1 MNIITKFKD
10 LLIDSLKENKKMILA
25 FYAIFFVSFILSAA
39 LVGGH
44 MENVIDDTPDS
55 AGGSKDGNV
64 TATELFLH
72 NELGG
77 IEVYIASILFGI
89 PAIIAIIYNGVSL
102 GLTGLGLTGALLSHF
117 MPKGWIQYIIYLIP
131 HGIFEFTAMV
141 IQSVAGILLFLFIVD
156 FLKGLIRS
164 EKNGFKEKVIFSYE
178 ENNKRFIQSLVLMI
192 FGTILLLIAAPIEA
206 YVSIP
211 LSNFILGV

>member
-1 MNIITKFKD
+1 MDIITKFKD

-64 TATELFLH
+64 TATELFIH

-77 IEVYIASILFGI
+77 IGAYIASILFGI
-89 PAIIAIIYNGVSL
+89 PAIIVIIYNGVS
-102 GLTGLGLTGALLSHF
+102 LGLTGALLSHF

>member
-1 MNIITKFKD
+1 MEIITKFKD

-25 FYAIFFVSFILSAA
+25 FYAIFFITFILSAA

-44 MENVIDDTPDS
+44 MENVIDDIPDS

-89 PAIIAIIYNGVSL
+89 PAIIAIIYNGVS
-102 GLTGLGLTGALLSHF
+102 LGLTGALLSHF

-192 FGTILLLIAAPIEA
+192 FCTILLLIAAPIEA

>member
-1 MNIITKFKD
+1 MDIITKFKD
-10 LLIDSLKENKKMILA
+10 LLIDSLKENKKMILV

-44 MENVIDDTPDS
+44 MENVIDDIPDS

-89 PAIIAIIYNGVSL
+89 PAIIVIIYNGVS
-102 GLTGLGLTGALLSHF
+102 LGLTGALLSHF

>member
-1 MNIITKFKD
+1 MDIITKFKD
-10 LLIDSLKENKKMILA
+10 LLIDSLKENKKMILV

-39 LVGGH
+39 LAGGH
-44 MENVIDDTPDS
+44 MENVIDDIPDS

-64 TATELFLH
+64 TATELFIH

-77 IEVYIASILFGI
+77 IGAYIASILFGI
-89 PAIIAIIYNGVSL
+89 PAIIEIIYNGVS
-102 GLTGLGLTGALLSHF
+102 LGLTGALLSHF

>member
-10 LLIDSLKENKKMILA
+10 LLIDSLKENKKMILV

-89 PAIIAIIYNGVSL
+89 PAIIEIIYNGVS
-102 GLTGLGLTGALLSHF
+102 LGLTGALLSHF

>member
-1 MNIITKFKD
+1 MDIITKFKD
-10 LLIDSLKENKKMILA
+10 LLIDSLKENKKMILV
-25 FYAIFFVSFILSAA
+25 FYAIFFISFILSAA

-64 TATELFLH
+64 TATELFIH

-77 IEVYIASILFGI
+77 IGAYIASILFGI
-89 PAIIAIIYNGVSL
+89 PAIIEIIYNGVS
-102 GLTGLGLTGALLSHF
+102 LGLTGALLSHF

-178 ENNKRFIQSLVLMI
+178 ENNKRFIQSMVLMI
-192 FGTILLLIAAPIEA
+192 FCTILLLIAAPIEA

>member
-1 MNIITKFKD
+1 MDIITKFKD
-10 LLIDSLKENKKMILA
+10 LLIDSLKENKKMILV
-25 FYAIFFVSFILSAA
+25 FYAIFFISFILSAA

-77 IEVYIASILFGI
+77 IGAYIASILFGI
-89 PAIIAIIYNGVSL
+89 PAIIAIIYNGVS
-102 GLTGLGLTGALLSHF
+102 LGLTGALLSHF

-192 FGTILLLIAAPIEA
+192 FCTILLLIAAPIEA

>member
-1 MNIITKFKD
+1 MEIITKFKD

-25 FYAIFFVSFILSAA
+25 FYAIFFITFILSAA
-39 LVGGH
+39 LAGGH
-44 MENVIDDTPDS
+44 MENVIDDIPDS

-89 PAIIAIIYNGVSL
+89 PAIIEIIYNGVS
-102 GLTGLGLTGALLSHF
+102 LGLTGALLSHF

-192 FGTILLLIAAPIEA
+192 FCTILLLIAAPIEA

>member
-1 MNIITKFKD
+1 MEIITKFKD

-25 FYAIFFVSFILSAA
+25 FYAIFFITFILSATLA
-39 LVGGH
+39 GGH
-44 MENVIDDTPDS
+44 MENVIDDIPDS

-64 TATELFLH
+64 TATELFIH

-77 IEVYIASILFGI
+77 IGAYIASILFGI
-89 PAIIAIIYNGVSL
+89 PAIIVIIYNGVS
-102 GLTGLGLTGALLSHF
+102 LGLTGALLSHF

>member
-1 MNIITKFKD
+1 MDIITKFKD
-10 LLIDSLKENKKMILA
+10 LLIDSLKENKKMILV

-39 LVGGH
+39 LAGGH

-64 TATELFLH
+64 TATELFIH

-77 IEVYIASILFGI
+77 IGAYIASILFGI
-89 PAIIAIIYNGVSL
+89 PAIIEIIYNGVS
-102 GLTGLGLTGALLSHF
+102 LGLTGALLSHF

>member
-1 MNIITKFKD
+1 MDIITKFKD
-10 LLIDSLKENKKMILA
+10 LLIDSLKENKKMILV

-89 PAIIAIIYNGVSL
+89 PAIIAIIYNGVS
-102 GLTGLGLTGALLSHF
+102 LGLTGALLSHF

-192 FGTILLLIAAPIEA
+192 FCTILLLIAAPIEA

>member
-1 MNIITKFKD
+1 MDIITKFKD
-10 LLIDSLKENKKMILA
+10 LLIDSLKENKKMILV

-44 MENVIDDTPDS
+44 MENVIDDIPDS

-89 PAIIAIIYNGVSL
+89 PAIIVIIYNGVS
-102 GLTGLGLTGALLSHF
+102 LGLTGALLSHF

-164 EKNGFKEKVIFSYE
+164 EKNGFKEKIIFSYE
-178 ENNKRFIQSLVLMI
+178 ENKKRFIQSLVLMI

>member
-1 MNIITKFKD
+1 MDIITKFKD

-25 FYAIFFVSFILSAA
+25 FYAIFFITFILSAA
-39 LVGGH
+39 LAGGH
-44 MENVIDDTPDS
+44 MENVIDDIPDS

-64 TATELFLH
+64 TATELFIH

-77 IEVYIASILFGI
+77 IEVYIVSILFGI
-89 PAIIAIIYNGVSL
+89 PAIIVIIYNGVS
-102 GLTGLGLTGALLSHF
+102 LGLTGALLSHF

-178 ENNKRFIQSLVLMI
+178 ENKKRFIQSLVLMI

>member
-1 MNIITKFKD
+1 MDIITKFKD

-25 FYAIFFVSFILSAA
+25 FYAIFFISFILSAA
-39 LVGGH
+39 LAGGH
-44 MENVIDDTPDS
+44 MENVIDDIPDS

-89 PAIIAIIYNGVSL
+89 PAIIVIIYNGVS
-102 GLTGLGLTGALLSHF
+102 LGLTGALLSHF

>member
-1 MNIITKFKD
+1 MDIITKFKD
-10 LLIDSLKENKKMILA
+10 LLIDSLKENKKMILV
-25 FYAIFFVSFILSAA
+25 FYAIFFISFILSAA

-102 GLTGLGLTGALLSHF
+102 GLTGALLSHF

-131 HGIFEFTAMV
+131 HGIFEFTA
-141 IQSVAGILLFLFIVD
+141 
-156 FLKGLIRS
+156 LKGLIRS

>member
-1 MNIITKFKD
+1 MDIITKFKD
-10 LLIDSLKENKKMILA
+10 LLIDSLKENKKMILV

-77 IEVYIASILFGI
+77 IEVYIVSILFGI
-89 PAIIAIIYNGVSL
+89 PAIIVIIYNGVS
-102 GLTGLGLTGALLSHF
+102 LGLTGALLSHF

-178 ENNKRFIQSLVLMI
+178 ENKKRFIQSLVLMI

>member
-1 MNIITKFKD
+1 MDIITKFKD

-25 FYAIFFVSFILSAA
+25 FYAIFFISFILSAA
-39 LVGGH
+39 LAGGH

-89 PAIIAIIYNGVSL
+89 PAIIEIIYNGVS
-102 GLTGLGLTGALLSHF
+102 LGLTGALLSHF

>member
-1 MNIITKFKD
+1 MDIITKFKD
-10 LLIDSLKENKKMILA
+10 LLIDSLKENKKMILV

-44 MENVIDDTPDS
+44 MENVIDDTSDS

-89 PAIIAIIYNGVSL
+89 PAIIEIIYNGVS
-102 GLTGLGLTGALLSHF
+102 LGLTGALLSHF

>member
-1 MNIITKFKD
+1 MDIITKFKD

-25 FYAIFFVSFILSAA
+25 FYAIFFFSFILSAA

-64 TATELFLH
+64 TATELFIH

-77 IEVYIASILFGI
+77 IGAYIASILFGI
-89 PAIIAIIYNGVSL
+89 PAIIEIIYNGVS
-102 GLTGLGLTGALLSHF
+102 LGLTGALLSHF

>member
-1 MNIITKFKD
+1 MDIITKFKD
-10 LLIDSLKENKKMILA
+10 LLIDSLKENKKMILV
-25 FYAIFFVSFILSAA
+25 FYAIFFISFILSAA
-39 LVGGH
+39 LAGGH

-77 IEVYIASILFGI
+77 IGAYIASILFGI
-89 PAIIAIIYNGVSL
+89 PAIIAIIYNGVS
-102 GLTGLGLTGALLSHF
+102 LGLTGALLSHF

>member
-1 MNIITKFKD
+1 MDIITKFKD
-10 LLIDSLKENKKMILA
+10 LLIDSLKENKKMILV
-25 FYAIFFVSFILSAA
+25 FYAIFFISFILSAA
-39 LVGGH
+39 LAGGH

-89 PAIIAIIYNGVSL
+89 PAIIEIIYNGVS
-102 GLTGLGLTGALLSHF
+102 LGLTGALLSHF

-192 FGTILLLIAAPIEA
+192 FCTILLLIAAPIEA

>member
-1 MNIITKFKD
+1 MEIITKFKD

-64 TATELFLH
+64 TATELFIH

-77 IEVYIASILFGI
+77 IGAYIESILFGI
-89 PAIIAIIYNGVSL
+89 PAIIEIIYNGVS
-102 GLTGLGLTGALLSHF
+102 LGLTGALLSHF

>member
-1 MNIITKFKD
+1 MDIITKFKD
-10 LLIDSLKENKKMILA
+10 LLIDSLKENKKMILV
-25 FYAIFFVSFILSAA
+25 FYAIFFISFILSAA
-39 LVGGH
+39 LAGGH

-89 PAIIAIIYNGVSL
+89 PAIIAIIYNGVS
-102 GLTGLGLTGALLSHF
+102 LGLTGALLSHF

>member
-1 MNIITKFKD
+1 M
-10 LLIDSLKENKKMILA
+10 SL
-25 FYAIFFVSFILSAA
+25 
-39 LVGGH
+39 
-44 MENVIDDTPDS
+44 
-55 AGGSKDGNV
+55 
-64 TATELFLH
+64 
-72 NELGG
+72 
-77 IEVYIASILFGI
+77 
-89 PAIIAIIYNGVSL
+89 IIYNGVS
-102 GLTGLGLTGALLSHF
+102 LGLTGALLSHF

>member
-39 LVGGH
+39 LAGGH
-44 MENVIDDTPDS
+44 MENVIDDIPDS

-64 TATELFLH
+64 TATELFIH

-77 IEVYIASILFGI
+77 IGTYIASILFGI
-89 PAIIAIIYNGVSL
+89 PAIIEIIYNGVS
-102 GLTGLGLTGALLSHF
+102 LGLTGALLSHF

>member
-1 MNIITKFKD
+1 MDIITKFKD

-39 LVGGH
+39 LAGGH
-44 MENVIDDTPDS
+44 MENVIDDIPDS

-89 PAIIAIIYNGVSL
+89 PAIIAIIYNGVS
-102 GLTGLGLTGALLSHF
+102 LGLTGALLSHF

>member
-1 MNIITKFKD
+1 MDIITKFKD
-10 LLIDSLKENKKMILA
+10 LLIDSLKENKKMILV

-44 MENVIDDTPDS
+44 MENVIDDIPDS

-77 IEVYIASILFGI
+77 IEVYIVSILFGI
-89 PAIIAIIYNGVSL
+89 PAIIVIIYNGVS
-102 GLTGLGLTGALLSHF
+102 LGLTGALLSHF

-178 ENNKRFIQSLVLMI
+178 ENKKRFIQSLVLMI

>member
-1 MNIITKFKD
+1 MDIITKFKD
-10 LLIDSLKENKKMILA
+10 LLIDSLKENKKMILV

-64 TATELFLH
+64 TATELFLQ

-89 PAIIAIIYNGVSL
+89 PAIIVIIYNGVS
-102 GLTGLGLTGALLSHF
+102 LGLTGALLSHF

>member
-1 MNIITKFKD
+1 MEIITKFKD
-10 LLIDSLKENKKMILA
+10 LLIDSLKENKKMILV
-25 FYAIFFVSFILSAA
+25 FYAIFFISFILSAA
-39 LVGGH
+39 LAGGH

-89 PAIIAIIYNGVSL
+89 PAIIAIIYNGVS
-102 GLTGLGLTGALLSHF
+102 LGLTGALLSHF

>member
-1 MNIITKFKD
+1 MDIITKFKD

-39 LVGGH
+39 LAGGH
-44 MENVIDDTPDS
+44 MENVIDDIPDS

-64 TATELFLH
+64 TATELFIH

-77 IEVYIASILFGI
+77 IGAYIASILFGI
-89 PAIIAIIYNGVSL
+89 PAIIVIIYNGVS
-102 GLTGLGLTGALLSHF
+102 LGLTGALLSHF

>member
-1 MNIITKFKD
+1 MDIITKFKD
-10 LLIDSLKENKKMILA
+10 LLIDSLKENKKMILV

-89 PAIIAIIYNGVSL
+89 PAIIAIIYNGVS
-102 GLTGLGLTGALLSHF
+102 LGLTGALLSHF

>member
-10 LLIDSLKENKKMILA
+10 LLIDSLKENKKMILV
-25 FYAIFFVSFILSAA
+25 FYAIFFISFILSAA

-64 TATELFLH
+64 TATELFIH

-77 IEVYIASILFGI
+77 IGAYIASILFGI
-89 PAIIAIIYNGVSL
+89 PAIIEIIYNGVS
-102 GLTGLGLTGALLSHF
+102 LGLTGALLSHF

>member
-1 MNIITKFKD
+1 MDIITKFKD
-10 LLIDSLKENKKMILA
+10 LLIDSLKENKKMILV
-25 FYAIFFVSFILSAA
+25 FYAIFFISFILSAA

-89 PAIIAIIYNGVSL
+89 PAIIAIIYNGVS
-102 GLTGLGLTGALLSHF
+102 LGLTGALLSHF

-192 FGTILLLIAAPIEA
+192 FATILLLIAAPIEA

>member
-1 MNIITKFKD
+1 MDIITKFKD
-10 LLIDSLKENKKMILA
+10 LLIDSLKENKKMILV
-25 FYAIFFVSFILSAA
+25 FYAIFFISFILSAA

-64 TATELFLH
+64 TATELFIH

-89 PAIIAIIYNGVSL
+89 PAIIAIIYNGVS
-102 GLTGLGLTGALLSHF
+102 LGLTGALLSHF

-192 FGTILLLIAAPIEA
+192 FCTILLLIAAPIEA

>member
-25 FYAIFFVSFILSAA
+25 FYAIFFITFILSAA
-39 LVGGH
+39 LAGGH
-44 MENVIDDTPDS
+44 MENVIDDIPDS

-77 IEVYIASILFGI
+77 IEVYIVSILFGI
-89 PAIIAIIYNGVSL
+89 PAIIVIIYNGVS
-102 GLTGLGLTGALLSHF
+102 LGLTGALLSHF

>member
-1 MNIITKFKD
+1 MDIITKFKD

-89 PAIIAIIYNGVSL
+89 PAIIEIIYNGVS
-102 GLTGLGLTGALLSHF
+102 LGLTGALLSHF

>member
-1 MNIITKFKD
+1 MEIITKFKD

-39 LVGGH
+39 LAGGH
-44 MENVIDDTPDS
+44 MENVIDDIPDS

-89 PAIIAIIYNGVSL
+89 PAIIEIIYNGVS
-102 GLTGLGLTGALLSHF
+102 LGLTGALLSHF

>member
-1 MNIITKFKD
+1 MDIITKFKD

-64 TATELFLH
+64 TATELFIH

-77 IEVYIASILFGI
+77 IGAYIASILFGI
-89 PAIIAIIYNGVSL
+89 PAIIEIIYNGVS
-102 GLTGLGLTGALLSHF
+102 LGLTGALLSHF

>member
-10 LLIDSLKENKKMILA
+10 LLIDSLKENKKMILV
-25 FYAIFFVSFILSAA
+25 FYAIFFISFILSAA

-89 PAIIAIIYNGVSL
+89 PAIIAIIYNGVS
-102 GLTGLGLTGALLSHF
+102 LGLTGALLSHF

-192 FGTILLLIAAPIEA
+192 FCTILLLIAAPIEA